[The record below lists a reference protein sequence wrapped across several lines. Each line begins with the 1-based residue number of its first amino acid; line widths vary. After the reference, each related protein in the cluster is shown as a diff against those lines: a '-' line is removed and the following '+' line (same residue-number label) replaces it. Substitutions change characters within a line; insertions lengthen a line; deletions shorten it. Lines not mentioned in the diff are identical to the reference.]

1 MASNFINP
9 GYGKKKNG
17 SLLFIIIAIIAVVG
31 IFICV
36 LVINGS
42 KPKCNAPEIKKDIS
56 VELGDED
63 YKNWNFYFSQ
73 IDEKCYNEQNVRVDY
88 SKIDPTTV
96 GTYDVDITIGSASPK
111 IVTVELV
118 DTKVP
123 ILVLKSELVIYAD
136 VTKEKNGISYKPED
150 FVEKCEDAS
159 GVCEVSFDVDTP
171 EALEE
176 MSNHFE
182 PGTYP
187 ISIVAHD
194 KPTQKLPQ
202 GRQTMPQNT
211 KLVIMPD
218 KTTCD
223 PKNFTAKENIS
234 IDVGQD
240 VPTDIKEYIVEK
252 NDICWPD
259 DKITVDVSK
268 VNNEVA
274 GEYEA
279 ILTVKNL
286 DPEEIKV
293 KVNVIDTHSPK
304 LTTKALKL
312 TTNSEKEN
320 NGISYTAEDFV
331 EKCEVKE
338 GLKCVVQF
346 VTTDMDADGKQ
357 IDYGHYSNP
366 GEYVIKLIASVFDDG
381 ETYKTEVSAKLTI
394 IDGDVA
400 LNCEFGTRK
409 YDRTKY
415 HLAYDVTEG
424 GCAIDPQSYTSY
436 SIRSKVDEVAN
447 LEAQR
452 IKVQVQN
459 KIENNGKTLY
469 LNICKNPVI
478 NETDTG
484 LVGYSIRL
492 VVSRDKVDGIN
503 DSGTDKNLPSANSGA
518 SAPVEEGENEEPA
531 GETINDEPK
540 STNTITNVCDAEI
553 ASGKEIIVDY
563 YLNTDHTRTYSM
575 NPYAI
580 PDEVKQQLES
590 YNQSS
595 QTTPPDDGDSV

>member
-17 SLLFIIIAIIAVVG
+17 SLLFVIIAIIAVVG

-42 KPKCNAPEIKKDIS
+42 KPKCNAPEIKKDIT

-73 IDEKCYNEQNVRVDY
+73 IDEKCYTEENVKVDY

-96 GTYDVDITIGSASPK
+96 GKYDVDITIGSSAPK
-111 IVTVELV
+111 IVTVDLV

-123 ILVLKSELVIYAD
+123 LLVVKSEVVLYAD
-136 VTKEKNGISYKPED
+136 VTKENNGISYKPED

-159 GVCEVSFDVDTP
+159 GVCEVSYDVDSP
-171 EALEE
+171 EDLEKV
-176 MSNHFE
+176 SSYFE
-182 PGTYP
+182 PGSYP
-187 ISIVAHD
+187 IKIIAHD
-194 KPTQKLPQ
+194 KPTQELPQ
-202 GRQTMPQNT
+202 GRQTIPQTT

-223 PKNFTAKENIS
+223 PKNFVAKDNIS
-234 IDVGQD
+234 IEIGQE
-240 VPTDIKEYIVEK
+240 VPTDIKEYITEK
-252 NDICWPD
+252 NDVCWPD
-259 DKITVDVSK
+259 EKITLDTK
-268 VNNEVA
+268 NVNNEVA
-274 GEYEA
+274 GEYEVV
-279 ILTVKNL
+279 LNVKNL
-286 DPEEIKV
+286 EPEEIKV
-293 KVNVIDTHSPK
+293 KVNVIDNHSPK

-346 VTTDMDADGKQ
+346 VTTDIDADEKP
-357 IDYGHYSNP
+357 IDYGHYINP
-366 GEYVIKLIASVFDDG
+366 GEYTVKLLASVFDEG

-415 HLAYDVTEG
+415 HLAYDVSES

-459 KIENNGKTLY
+459 KIQNNGKTLY

-478 NETDTG
+478 NETDDG

-503 DSGTDKNLPSANSGA
+503 DSGADKNLPTPDANA
-518 SAPVEEGENEEPA
+518 NTPAENGEEEPT

-540 STNTITNVCDAEI
+540 PANTITNVCDAEI
-553 ASGKEIIVDY
+553 ASGREIIVDY

-575 NPYAI
+575 NPYEI
-580 PDEVKQQLES
+580 PDDVKQELEKYS
-590 YNQSS
+590 QGS